1 MDENF
6 YNALQGLQQFQEQTS
21 EAREEAIEKS
31 TEKFNTIKE
40 KALDAT
46 EPVSTFAEGIMAH
59 TIASKLGLS
68 KEAAEALAKG
78 DIKAAAKQMG
88 KDAMEKVN
96 DTVEQAK
103 ATVNDTIDEATRA
116 AESAAQDAAATGQ
129 NALTGAAADAAS
141 AANSASAA
149 ASSALGDAAAT
160 GQNLLTDAASAA
172 NSASTAASDAL
183 TGAAADAA
191 SAANSASA
199 AASSALGDVS
209 SAAQGAARGF
219 LSSSSN
225 TANLFESLTQ
235 QTELGTDP
243 EAVASSLVSK
253 FNPSNVING
262 LRGDSTIAR
271 ALGQSS
277 RTAEE
282 LAETSEQTLA
292 DISAPVQQAATGVV
306 DSLAAGTQNLLTQ
319 GASLLNKVA
328 DIGKPAADLAGDVG
342 KSVAADLGEEL
353 PVEGGLD
360 LLGPAGWLVGA
371 GLALAPIF
379 VNLFDKPHHK
389 ALPKLP
395 IENIAVQSGIVG

>member
-78 DIKAAAKQMG
+78 DIKGAAKQMG
-88 KDAMEKVN
+88 NDAMNKVKQKVN
-96 DTVEQAK
+96 NDEQSEEDVPQVEEDVPEFKPMQPSEPNMSYELEDIPK
-103 ATVNDTIDEATRA
+103 SNDSATQWTLNEDVELDDLTPQ
-116 AESAAQDAAATGQ
+116 ESI
-129 NALTGAAADAAS
+129 LTS
-141 AANSASAA
+141 
-149 ASSALGDAAAT
+149 
-160 GQNLLTDAASAA
+160 
-172 NSASTAASDAL
+172 
-183 TGAAADAA
+183 
-191 SAANSASA
+191 
-199 AASSALGDVS
+199 
-209 SAAQGAARGF
+209 
-219 LSSSSN
+219 
-225 TANLFESLTQ
+225 
-235 QTELGTDP
+235 DP
-243 EAVASSLVSK
+243 EAITSSVASRLGY
-253 FNPSNVING
+253 NPESALSGG

-292 DISAPVQQAATGVV
+292 DISTPVQQATSGVV